1 MINEVYG
8 YSYRPDWHGDLDT
21 LPEQDSPYF
30 PEQRGAFFVLL
41 NAEDDIIG
49 TAGLRALSSR
59 PDIVALTKGR
69 FPNPDS
75 VASHWRMYVDSR
87 YRRMGLGRVLIDL
100 RREAGTEMGYD
111 SIYFHCDRT
120 RERLRRFWEGNG
132 FSCFL
137 EDEMSAHYAGPIRPV
152 E

>member
-75 VASHWRMYVDSR
+75 AASHWRMYVDSR
-87 YRRMGLGRVLIDL
+87 YRRMGVGRVLIDL

-111 SIYFHCDRT
+111 SIYNDLLQLPF
-120 RERLRRFWEGNG
+120 
-132 FSCFL
+132 
-137 EDEMSAHYAGPIRPV
+137 
-152 E
+152 